1 MNLSSAHAPLPAI
14 RTALLGFGFAGQTF
28 HAPLLRT
35 TPGLQITAVASSQ
48 ADRVH
53 AALGA
58 AVWVHND
65 PQAVLSRND
74 IDLVVI
80 ATPNHTH
87 APLARAALLAGKAV
101 VVDKPFA
108 LDAAQAL
115 ELVELAEGCGQL
127 LSVFHNRR
135 WDGDFLTVRA
145 LLASGQLG
153 RISHAALHFDRFRPQ
168 VRARWR
174 EAAGPGGGLAIDLLP
189 HLLDQALQLWGEPLA
204 ISADIAAQRDGAQA
218 DDYAH
223 ATLRYAEGLRVA
235 LHASALAAHAGPRFV
250 LHGNRGG
257 YQKWGLD
264 TQEDSLK
271 AGALPDPSQPAAWGA
286 DPQAGELLL
295 AADPN
300 QPDTLQARAWPTQN
314 GQYPAYYSAICAA
327 LRGQAPNPVP
337 AREALAVMRW
347 LDLARRSALER
358 RELGLASQA

>member
-1 MNLSSAHAPLPAI
+1 LTLTLITSQAPV

-48 ADRVH
+48 PAVVH
-53 AALGA
+53 AALGPDVRVQA
-58 AVWVHND
+58 D
-65 PQAVLSRND
+65 PQAVLSRDD

-80 ATPNHTH
+80 ATPNATH
-87 APLARAALLAGKAV
+87 APLAHAALLAGKAV

-108 LDAAQAL
+108 LDAEEAR
-115 ELVELAEGCGQL
+115 ELVALAQTRGQL

-145 LLASGQLG
+145 LLAGGQLG
-153 RISHAALHFDRFRPQ
+153 RITHAALHFDRFRSQ

-189 HLLDQALQLWGEPLA
+189 HLLDQALQLWGAPLA
-204 ISADIAAQRDGAQA
+204 INADIAAQRNGAQA

-223 ATLRYAEGLRVA
+223 ATLRYADGLRVE

-250 LHGNRGG
+250 LHGTCGG

-264 TQEDSLK
+264 TQEDNLK
-271 AGALPDPSQPAAWGA
+271 AGALPDPTRPGEWGA

-295 AADPN
+295 PADPAH
-300 QPDTLQARAWPTQN
+300 PDALHASPWPTQN

-337 AREALAVMRW
+337 AQEALAVMQW
-347 LDLARRSALER
+347 LDLARRSAVER
-358 RELGLASQA
+358 RELALPA

>member
-1 MNLSSAHAPLPAI
+1 LSLHPPPHPV

-28 HAPLLRT
+28 HAPLLRS
-35 TPGLQITAVASSQ
+35 TPGLQITAVGSSQ
-48 ADRVH
+48 PAAVH

-58 AVWVHND
+58 TVQVDAD
-65 PQAVLSRND
+65 PLAVLSRDD

-80 ATPNHTH
+80 ATPNNTHT
-87 APLARAALLAGKAV
+87 PLARAALLAGKAV

-108 LDAAQAL
+108 LDADEARS
-115 ELVELAEGCGQL
+115 LVELAESRGQL

-135 WDGDFLTVRA
+135 WDGDFLTVQA
-145 LLASGQLG
+145 LLRSGQLG
-153 RISHAALHFDRFRPQ
+153 RLSHAALHFDRFRPR

-189 HLLDQALQLWGEPLA
+189 HLLDQALQLWGAPLA
-204 ISADIAAQRDGAQA
+204 LSADIAAQRHGALA

-223 ATLRYAEGLRVA
+223 VTLRYADGLRVE

-250 LHGNRGG
+250 LHGTCGG

-264 TQEDSLK
+264 TQEDRLK
-271 AGALPDPSQPAAWGA
+271 AGALPDPDHPEAWGP

-295 AADPN
+295 AADPQ
-300 QPDTLQARAWPTQN
+300 QPDALQARPWPTQN
-314 GQYPAYYSAICAA
+314 GQYPAYYRAICAA

-337 AREALAVMRW
+337 AREALAVMQW
-347 LDLARRSALER
+347 LDLARRSAVER
-358 RELGLASQA
+358 RELALPA

>member
-1 MNLSSAHAPLPAI
+1 MTLIAPDAPV

-48 ADRVH
+48 PALVH
-53 AALGA
+53 AALGPE
-58 AVWVHND
+58 VRVHAD
-65 PQAVLSRND
+65 PQAVLSRDD

-80 ATPNHTH
+80 ATPNATH

-108 LDAAQAL
+108 LDAEEAL
-115 ELVELAEGCGQL
+115 GLVALAESRGQL

-145 LLASGQLG
+145 LLAGGRLG
-153 RISHAALHFDRFRPQ
+153 RISHAALHFDRFRPR
-168 VRARWR
+168 VRERWR

-223 ATLRYAEGLRVA
+223 ATLRYAAGLRVE

-250 LHGNRGG
+250 LHGTQGG
-257 YQKWGLD
+257 YQKYGLD

-271 AGALPDPSQPAAWGA
+271 AGALPDPAHPAAWGV
-286 DPQAGELLL
+286 DPQAGHLLL
-295 AADPN
+295 LPDPA
-300 QPDTLQARAWPTQN
+300 QPDALQARPWPTQN
-314 GQYPAYYSAICAA
+314 GQYPAYYRAICAA

-337 AREALAVMRW
+337 AREALAVMQW
-347 LDLARRSALER
+347 LDLARRSAQER
-358 RELGLASQA
+358 RELGQTRQD